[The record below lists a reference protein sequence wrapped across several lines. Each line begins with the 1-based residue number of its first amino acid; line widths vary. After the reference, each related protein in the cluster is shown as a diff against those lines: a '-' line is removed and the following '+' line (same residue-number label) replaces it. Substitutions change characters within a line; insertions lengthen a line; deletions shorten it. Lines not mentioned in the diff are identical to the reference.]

1 VSLTLFWTATIA
13 LPVFATLELVSA
25 PYNSGTRWTALAA
38 QNMATRYAVE
48 FGATAATT
56 MVAVEPAMAFAPK
69 TLVSLGSARS
79 LIPSSHL
86 CIPDYTSRRHGKSER
101 RLMEAAADL
110 ISTPVML
117 LMEPAAA

>member
-56 MVAVEPAMAFAPK
+56 MVAVEPAMAFAP
-69 TLVSLGSARS
+69 
-79 LIPSSHL
+79 
-86 CIPDYTSRRHGKSER
+86 RRHGKSER